1 MVKKKHKTGC
11 KCCDEGLEATQAFEK
26 EMIAKCGW
34 YAHFVFDDDT
44 YPFSVNCHTHGLLEK
59 YGHTDLQ
66 ICLPI
71 PDKVAH
77 AVLWDVVRRI
87 EKGETFKTGDTAFD
101 IIQNYPV
108 TFIDAMELD
117 RKVLRIIFPDK
128 TGCID
133 KKEIEEPYE
142 KQWEVISQN

>member
-1 MVKKKHKTGC
+1 MKKKHKTGC
-11 KCCDEGLEATQAFEK
+11 KCCDEGKEAVETFEK

-34 YAHFVFDDDT
+34 YAHYVFDDDT
-44 YPFSVNCHTHGLLEK
+44 YPFKANYHTHGLPQK

-71 PDKVAH
+71 PADTVQS
-77 AVLWDVVRRI
+77 VFWDVVRRI
-87 EKGETFKTGDTAFD
+87 EKGETFKAGDTAFD

-108 TFIDAMELD
+108 TFIDAVELD

-133 KKEIEEPYE
+133 KAEIEEPYE
-142 KQWEVISQN
+142 KQWQVISQN